1 MNPFDDLLRD
11 PYLDPSRESEEDGGL
26 SCRSLTTQDLIDFE
40 HTLKD
45 AIAEFLPFTSY
56 SLFFPQS
63 LAEHLRR
70 KGDAPEYRAEE
81 GELILPLCMGESGSG
96 EPLGYFVARG
106 VRLKAPKAL
115 PPYLAALAKAQ
126 LEKILLYKQAVSD
139 PLTGLS
145 DRDHFLARLTREIEL
160 LQTSLTPPGRSADVG
175 GREGSAEENGLT
187 ASAGQLGVIVMD
199 LDRFQWI
206 NDRYG
211 YLAGDDMV
219 REVGRV
225 LKLISPKHVTAAR
238 LINDRFAVLVPDA
251 GPRACFQ
258 LAELFRSSVSK
269 LSFDDEVTGDRI
281 TITASLGTVC
291 HPQTLAGPQL
301 MRRPVEQARILMRQA
316 NKAVYT
322 AKFHGR
328 NRVFAFADILK
339 RGGRVLEELPMNR
352 LAVSLG
358 RSVGARPGQR
368 FLIRAREPG
377 REVSAFMHEEERIT
391 GRAPAVYRGEVVLID
406 VQEEMGFAEILHLAD
421 PADPPRAGDGLNL
434 TIEGESPFDAEAEE
448 GRNVHIHP
456 VTGLYE
462 FRDFTNLWAGWR
474 AEPEVFSLALA
485 KILEKPEE
493 RSGTFQQYMDARLKT
508 VNDLVGRSLGS
519 ESGDPPAGGRFG
531 LTAAV
536 WFLPGVTAQEAL
548 NKFAAVAE
556 QTMHGHGFELAVG
569 VAQYP
574 CLSFNRAEVMDM
586 SRKALDHAMLLP
598 EPRLAAFDSV
608 SMNIS
613 ADKRSSDGD
622 LYGAV
627 EEYKL
632 ALLADEN
639 NTLARNSLGVAL
651 AQLGRFEEARREF
664 ERVAEAEPDNLMA
677 RYNLGWALLRL
688 GSLDPARKA
697 FEAVL
702 ELDPTHVFAR
712 VRLAAMAE
720 KRGDAKAARKYYE
733 EASRLPGGE
742 PLAMRH
748 MARLA
753 LARGEKEEA
762 REYLHLAL
770 KANHNDAAAMHML
783 ARLYL
788 DSGED
793 PQIAEVLARQSSAL
807 SLHKPAYWDLL
818 ERALREQGKDEEAD
832 KVAGRKRV
840 V

>member
-1 MNPFDDLLRD
+1 MKPFDDLLRD
-11 PYLDPSRESEEDGGL
+11 PYMDSGPDSGSDTGLDAGQT
-26 SCRSLTTQDLIDFE
+26 LTTQDLIDFE

-45 AIAEFLPFTSY
+45 AIAEFLPFSSY

-63 LAEHLRR
+63 LAEQLRR
-70 KGDAPEYRAEE
+70 KGCRPEYRPDD
-81 GELILPLCMGESGSG
+81 GELILPLTLEEPGPDMG

-106 VRLKAPKAL
+106 VKLSAPKAL
-115 PPYLAALAKAQ
+115 PPYLAALARAQ
-126 LEKILLYKQAVSD
+126 LEKILLYKRAVTD
-139 PLTGLS
+139 PLTGLA

-160 LQTSLTPPGRSADVG
+160 IQTSLMVPPRSADKG
-175 GREGSAEENGLT
+175 GPPPGDENG
-187 ASAGQLGVIVMD
+187 ASAFAGQLGVIVMD
-199 LDRFQWI
+199 LDRFQWV

-211 YLAGDDMV
+211 YLAGDEMV

-238 LINDRFAVLVPDA
+238 LINDRFAVLIPDA
-251 GPRACFQ
+251 GPRATFQ

-281 TITASLGTVC
+281 SITASLGTVGY
-291 HPQTLAGPQL
+291 PLGLSGPQL
-301 MRRPVEQARILMRQA
+301 MRRPVEQARILLRQA
-316 NKAVYT
+316 NKAVFT

-328 NRVFAFADILK
+328 NRVFAFSDILR

-358 RSVGARPGQR
+358 TSVGARPGQR
-368 FLIRAREPG
+368 FLVKAGG
-377 REVSAFMHEEERIT
+377 REVEASMHEDERIT
-391 GRAPAVYRGEVVLID
+391 GRAPAVFRGEVVLID
-406 VQEEMGFAEILHLAD
+406 VQEEMGFAEVLHLAD
-421 PADPPRAGDGLNL
+421 PGDKPRPGDGLNL

-448 GRNVHIHP
+448 GRSVHIHP

-462 FRDFTNLWAGWR
+462 FRDFSTLWAGWR
-474 AEPEVFSLALA
+474 AEPEVFSLALV
-485 KILEKPEE
+485 KVLEKPQE

-508 VNDLVGRSLGS
+508 VGDLMANALGPDF
-519 ESGDPPAGGRFG
+519 GTGGRFG
-531 LTAAV
+531 LSAAV
-536 WFLPGVTAQEAL
+536 WFLPGLGADQVVDKLGRVEAD
-548 NKFAAVAE
+548 AR
-556 QTMHGHGFELAVG
+556 TRHGFELAAG

-586 SRKALDHAMLLP
+586 CRKALDHALLLP
-598 EPRLAAFDSV
+598 EPRLAAFDSI

-613 ADKRSSDGD
+613 ADKRSSEGD

-632 ALLADEN
+632 ALLADQDN
-639 NTLARNSLGVAL
+639 RLARNSLGVAL

-688 GSLDPARKA
+688 GSLDAARKA
-697 FEAVL
+697 FEAAL
-702 ELDPTHVFAR
+702 DLDPTHVFAR
-712 VRLAAMAE
+712 IRLASLAE
-720 KRGDAKAARKYYE
+720 KRGDLDAARKLFE

-742 PLAMRH
+742 PLSMRH
-748 MARLA
+748 LARLA
-753 LARGEKEEA
+753 LAKGEKEEA
-762 REYLHLAL
+762 REFLHLAL
-770 KANHNDAAAMHML
+770 KANHNDGAAMHLL
-783 ARLYL
+783 AKLYL

-793 PQIAEVLARQSSAL
+793 PQIAEVLARQSAAL
-807 SLHKPAYWDLL
+807 MPHKSAYWDIL

>member
-1 MNPFDDLLRD
+1 MKPFDDLLRD
-11 PYLDPSRESEEDGGL
+11 PYLDSGLETGEGGPAG
-26 SCRSLTTQDLIDFE
+26 RTLTTQDLIDFE

-70 KGDAPEYRAEE
+70 KGSAPEYRAEE
-81 GELILPLCMGESGSG
+81 GELILPLSLEAPGPDAG

-106 VRLKAPKAL
+106 VKLKAPKTL
-115 PPYLAALAKAQ
+115 PYFLAALARAQ
-126 LEKILLYKQAVSD
+126 LEKILLYKQAVTD
-139 PLTGLS
+139 PLTGLAG
-145 DRDHFLARLTREIEL
+145 RDHFLARLTREIEL
-160 LQTSLTPPGRSADVG
+160 IQTSLMPPARSAEAG
-175 GREGSAEENGLT
+175 GAVPGEENDLP
-187 ASAGQLGVIVMD
+187 AFAGQLGVIVMD
-199 LDRFQWI
+199 LDRFQWV

-219 REVGRV
+219 REVGRI

-238 LINDRFAVLVPDA
+238 LINDRFAVLLPDA

-281 TITASLGTVC
+281 TITASLGTVGY
-291 HPQTLAGPQL
+291 PQGLTGPQL
-301 MRRPVEQARILMRQA
+301 MRRPVEQARILLRQA
-316 NKAVYT
+316 NKAVFT

-328 NRVFAFADILK
+328 NRVFAFSDILK
-339 RGGRVLEELPMNR
+339 RGGRIIEELPMNR

-358 RSVGARPGQR
+358 KSVGARAGQR
-368 FLIRAREPG
+368 FLVKAQDPG
-377 REVSAFMHEEERIT
+377 RMVEASMHEEERIS

-406 VQEEMGFAEILHLAD
+406 VQEEMGFAEVLHLAD
-421 PADPPRAGDGLNL
+421 PAERPRAGDGLAL

-448 GRNVHIHP
+448 GRSVHIHP

-462 FRDFTNLWAGWR
+462 YRDFSNLWAGWR
-474 AEPEVFSLALA
+474 AEPEVFSLALV
-485 KILEKPEE
+485 KIMEKPEE

-508 VNDLVGRSLGS
+508 VGRMVAKALGQ
-519 ESGDPPAGGRFG
+519 EPGLAPAGGRFG
-531 LTAAV
+531 LTAAI
-536 WFLPGVTAQEAL
+536 WFLPGMAAAEAVDKL
-548 NKFAAVAE
+548 VAVAA
-556 QTMHGHGFELAVG
+556 QTRQKHGFEVAAG

-586 SRKALDHAMLLP
+586 CRKALDHALLLP
-598 EPRLAAFDSV
+598 EPRLAAFDSI
-608 SMNIS
+608 SMNIA
-613 ADKRSSDGD
+613 ADKRSSEGD

-632 ALLADEN
+632 SLLADAD

-688 GSLDPARKA
+688 GSLEPARKA
-697 FEAVL
+697 FEDVL
-702 ELDPTHVFAR
+702 ALDPSHVFAR
-712 VRLAAMAE
+712 IRLAVMAE
-720 KRGDAKAARKYYE
+720 KRGDAKAARRYYE

-742 PLAMRH
+742 PLSMRH
-748 MARLA
+748 LARLA
-753 LARGEKEEA
+753 LDRGEKEEA

-770 KANHNDAAAMHML
+770 KANHNDAAAMHL
-783 ARLYL
+783 LSKLYL

-793 PQIAEVLARQSSAL
+793 PQIAEVLARQSAAL
-807 SLHKPAYWDLL
+807 APHKPAYWDLL
-818 ERALREQGKDEEAD
+818 ERALREQGKEEEAD